1 MIESVE
7 SLKKCLIKELGAYR
21 CAFSEFLFI
30 VKERLKGNEQIIKHE
45 VLYSLRKYEYYLN
58 VNKRGIRRSF
68 WHFIFRNRQLA
79 HNIYIE
85 PNAVAPGLNLMHPGF
100 RKVPE
105 NVRIGRNCTLLPMV
119 LIGKRK
125 PGLRNNV
132 CIGDSCYI
140 SVGVTILGPCRI
152 GDNVIIG
159 AGAVVTRDVPDNE
172 IVVGVPAR
180 SIDKIR

>member
-1 MIESVE
+1 MIESIE
-7 SLKKCLIKELGAYR
+7 TLKECLAKELGAYR
-21 CAFSEFLFI
+21 CAFVEFLFI
-30 VKERLKGNEQIIKHE
+30 LKERLKGNEQIIKHE
-45 VLYSLRKYEYYLN
+45 ILYSLRKYEYYLN
-58 VNKRGIRRSF
+58 ANKKGFRRCF

-79 HNIYIE
+79 RDIYIE
-85 PNAVAPGLNLMHPGF
+85 PNAIAPGLNLMHPGF

-125 PGLRNNV
+125 PGLNNKV
-132 CIGDSCYI
+132 NIGDSCYI
-140 SVGVTILGPCRI
+140 SVGVTILGPCQI
-152 GDNVIIG
+152 GNNVVIG

-172 IVVGVPAR
+172 VVVGVPAR